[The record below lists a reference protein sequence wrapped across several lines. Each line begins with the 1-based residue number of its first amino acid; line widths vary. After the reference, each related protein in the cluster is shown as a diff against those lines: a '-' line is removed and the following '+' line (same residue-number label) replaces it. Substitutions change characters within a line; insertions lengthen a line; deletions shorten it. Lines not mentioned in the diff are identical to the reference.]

1 MAARHGKFAEIT
13 INSVA
18 LTSYC
23 DASTLDI
30 SVDTAETSVYG
41 LDWKTHL
48 PGLAGATLSI
58 SGNYDP
64 TAVSG
69 IVVVLTG
76 LIGAAA
82 FPVVVKPGGSAS
94 GQISHTFNAIMTK
107 YSSSSPVGGKV
118 TVSADVLVTGAVT
131 TAII

>member
-13 INSVA
+13 INSKA
-18 LTSYC
+18 LTSFC
-23 DASTLDI
+23 DAHTLDI
-30 SVDTAETSVYG
+30 TVDTAETSVYG
-41 LDWKTHL
+41 IDWKTHL

-64 TAVSG
+64 TAVTG
-69 IVVVLTG
+69 IVIVLTA

-82 FPVVVKPGGSAS
+82 FPVVVEPGGNTA
-94 GQISHTFNAIMTK
+94 GQIRHSFNALLTK
-107 YSSSSPVGGKV
+107 YSQSAPVGGKI

-131 TAII
+131 TVGI